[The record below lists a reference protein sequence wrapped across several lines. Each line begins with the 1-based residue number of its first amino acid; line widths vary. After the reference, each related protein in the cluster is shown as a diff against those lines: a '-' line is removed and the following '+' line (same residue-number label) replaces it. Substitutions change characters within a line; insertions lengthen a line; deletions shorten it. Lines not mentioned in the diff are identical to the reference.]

1 VPKITNYNFTHSC
14 QRYVVCVCD
23 VVQNISLSLSLSLSL
38 FLSLSLLTL
47 GTSTLDNASLN
58 MDVLESL
65 DVYTNNLTQDK
76 TSKEGILKERQNL
89 KKTNVYN
96 KHWHQTEVLK
106 VAKIMCG

>member
-1 VPKITNYNFTHSC
+1 MPALCGLCLWRCSKY
-14 QRYVVCVCD
+14 
-23 VVQNISLSLSLSLSL
+23 LSLSLSLSL